1 MTMGAQGETARRRI
15 IDAAYEFFYR
25 HGYGRAGVDAIAEA
39 AGVTKRTLYHHFDS
53 KDALLTAVLEDQ
65 HELVL
70 KRFREWLRPTA
81 EPIAMLEALFAE
93 LKRWSAKPGWQGS
106 GFSRAALELADLP
119 GHPARLA
126 AHRHKAALEQILRE
140 ELAKHAQCDADV
152 LARQVLAVVEGC
164 MVLILV
170 HGDPT
175 YADAGGAA
183 ARLLVE
189 AAARRGAGAQIR

>member
-1 MTMGAQGETARRRI
+1 MGHQGETARRRI
-15 IDAAYEFFYR
+15 IDAAYEYFYR

-70 KRFREWLRPTA
+70 KRLRQWLKPKNEPSALA
-81 EPIAMLEALFAE
+81 EVMFAE

-106 GFSRAALELADLP
+106 GFSRAVLELADLP

-126 AHRHKAALEQILRE
+126 ARRHKAALEQLLRE
-140 ELAKHAQCDADV
+140 ELAQYAHRDADV
-152 LARQVLAVVEGC
+152 LARQVLALVEGC

-189 AAARRGAGAQIR
+189 AAARQGTGAQIR